1 MTPPSLTPAAK
12 AGRSARA
19 TDGAAE
25 TGLILEFD
33 DDRDVV

>member
-19 TDGAAE
+19 TDSAVEA
-25 TGLILEFD
+25 GLILEFD